1 MNSFKQSLDIKIYFF
16 LRGTY
21 QNDEKQ
27 NPIVLRITYR
37 QERRDLFT
45 GLYCAKK
52 LWNSSENRMAGLGK
66 EATIT
71 NQHLERIQYNVREHF
86 DKLRFSDEVF
96 TIDDLVLMVKGKEAP
111 PQTLM
116 EYATLRIEEYKER
129 VGVDISITTYYKY
142 KRTANYLSDYMRDKH
157 AVTNIA
163 VASVNEAF
171 LSHFFKYL
179 RTDKAN
185 SHNSALALMNCL
197 RTILKMAIR
206 NGVIKINPYDT
217 FRVGFKPVD
226 RDFLDKEEIEKL
238 ANLEID
244 DQRLALYRDF
254 FLFACYTGL
263 AYSDIQQFKRE
274 HIKLDTDGTYYIKK
288 PRQKTGGVSIIP
300 LLDPAIRILIK
311 YSLTGDPRDFIWHV
325 VCNQVLN
332 RHLKKIARMAKID
345 KQLFMH
351 LARHTFATTVTL
363 SNGVPLETVSKML
376 GHTSLKHTVR
386 YARVVA
392 EKIKND
398 MGRVRGVFK

>member
-1 MNSFKQSLDIKIYFF
+1 MPIKRNRRFHAEVATSALSDIMFF
-16 LRGTY
+16 LLLFFLIISTLA
-21 QNDEKQ
+21 NPNVIKMTLPKSKTSEK
-27 NPIVLRITYR
+27 
-37 QERRDLFT
+37 
-45 GLYCAKK
+45 
-52 LWNSSENRMAGLGK
+52 
-66 EATIT
+66 T
-71 NQHLERIQYNVREHF
+71 NKQLIS
-86 DKLRFSDEVF
+86 L
-96 TIDDLVLMVKGKEAP
+96 
-111 PQTLM
+111 
-116 EYATLRIEEYKER
+116 
-129 VGVDISITTYYKY
+129 SITEDKRYY
-142 KRTANYLSDYMRDKH
+142 
-157 AVTNIA
+157 
-163 VASVNEAF
+163 
-171 LSHFFKYL
+171 
-179 RTDKAN
+179 
-185 SHNSALALMNCL
+185 
-197 RTILKMAIR
+197 
-206 NGVIKINPYDT
+206 
-217 FRVGFKPVD
+217 
-226 RDFLDKEEIEKL
+226 LDKEEIEQL

-288 PRQKTGGVSIIP
+288 PRQKTGGISIIP
-300 LLDPAIRILIK
+300 LLDPAIRILEK

-325 VCNQVLN
+325 VCNQILN